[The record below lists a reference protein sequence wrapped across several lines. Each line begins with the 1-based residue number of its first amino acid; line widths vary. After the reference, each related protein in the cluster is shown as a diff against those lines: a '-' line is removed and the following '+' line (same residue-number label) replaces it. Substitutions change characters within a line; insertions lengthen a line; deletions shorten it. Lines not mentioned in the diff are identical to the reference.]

1 MTLFELGRGQKS
13 QLSEIAWNQ
22 EKIYLKMQNLSEFNR
37 NRLGVAINCAKYKP
51 KKYNKNGKR
60 SMLCFV
66 SGEGHWGKVK

>member
-37 NRLGVAINCAKYKP
+37 KRLGVAINCAKYKL
-51 KKYNKNGKR
+51 KNYN
-60 SMLCFV
+60 
-66 SGEGHWGKVK
+66 

>member
-37 NRLGVAINCAKYKP
+37 KRLGVAINCAKYKL
-51 KKYNKNGKR
+51 KNYNKNGKR

-66 SGEGHWGKVK
+66 SGEGH

>member
-37 NRLGVAINCAKYKP
+37 KRLGVAINCAKYKL
-51 KKYNKNGKR
+51 KNYNKNGNVVCSASFQAKATK
-60 SMLCFV
+60 
-66 SGEGHWGKVK
+66 GK